1 MTSAAEPKPSGG
13 LELWLLR
20 HGATEWS
27 RNGRHTGRSDLPLL
41 AEGEDEARALAPL
54 LQGVAFTA
62 VATSP
67 LQRARRTCELAGLTE
82 GAEVWDDLREWDY
95 GAYEGITTAEIRRNR
110 SDWTLWNHGCPD
122 GEDGEA
128 VQIRCERVIARAL
141 PLASQPPRR
150 STADANA
157 ANPAPP
163 AVTMGGNGPAS
174 SAPTSDGSAASHS
187 PVPPGS
193 VQTNPVPDR
202 TLAAATGWPEG
213 VTGAGSEPSSLSSA
227 RTPRRSSPPAPL
239 PNGSP
244 ALSREV
250 PCRIALF
257 AHGHLLRS
265 LAATWLGLGARG
277 GALFVLGTGG
287 FSVLGYERD
296 QRALLHWNVTIH
308 GMPGIAGRS

>member
-1 MTSAAEPKPSGG
+1 MISAADPRPSGG

-41 AEGEDEARALAPL
+41 AEGEAEARALAAL

-67 LQRARRTCELAGLTE
+67 LQRARRTCELAGLAE
-82 GAEVWDDLREWDY
+82 GAQVWDDLREWDY
-95 GAYEGITTAEIRRNR
+95 GDYEGITTAEIRRSR
-110 SDWTLWNHGCPD
+110 SDWTIWSHGCPA
-122 GEDGEA
+122 GEDGTA
-128 VQIRCERVIARAL
+128 VQIRCERLIARAL
-141 PLASQPPRR
+141 TLANQP
-150 STADANA
+150 S
-157 ANPAPP
+157 
-163 AVTMGGNGPAS
+163 GAS
-174 SAPTSDGSAASHS
+174 PAAS
-187 PVPPGS
+187 
-193 VQTNPVPDR
+193 
-202 TLAAATGWPEG
+202 
-213 VTGAGSEPSSLSSA
+213 
-227 RTPRRSSPPAPL
+227 
-239 PNGSP
+239 
-244 ALSREV
+244 RET

-296 QRALLHWNVTIH
+296 QRALLHWNVTI
-308 GMPGIAGRS
+308 P